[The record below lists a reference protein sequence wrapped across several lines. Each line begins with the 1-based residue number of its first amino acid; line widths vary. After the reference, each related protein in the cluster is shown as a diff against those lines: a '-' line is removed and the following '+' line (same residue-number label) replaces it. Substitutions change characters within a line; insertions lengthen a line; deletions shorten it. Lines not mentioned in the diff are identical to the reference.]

1 MFIMSQK
8 SKINIVLLCAIGLLV
23 LGGCGKRPS
32 KVEQMRREKYV
43 ADSAALVAQ
52 QQSLVYYQS
61 TLDSLLPKAQTF
73 LNDRFC
79 YEKNKA
85 YEDHG
90 HYVHR
95 RLRTSYNAE
104 RNYVQTYITDDFRI
118 LVKLYSI
125 GSRPL
130 RPTQV
135 TFSSEE
141 RYNVFTGSSHSFE
154 QEQWHD
160 ILTLED
166 SSATAALHFIDIY
179 RAEPISVRMQ
189 GQTSRTFRLSDR
201 DKEALLDTY
210 QLGCL
215 MRDIHQLEK
224 QIKQTNLE
232 IQKYEHRINHRT

>member
-1 MFIMSQK
+1 MGQK
-8 SKINIVLLCAIGLLV
+8 SKIIHIGFLCAIGLLV
-23 LGGCGKRPS
+23 LGSCAKRPS
-32 KVEQMRREKYV
+32 KVEQMRQEKYV

-52 QQSLVYYQS
+52 RQSLIYYQS
-61 TLDSLLPKAQTF
+61 TLDSLLPQAQDF
-73 LNDRFC
+73 LNKRFC
-79 YEKNKA
+79 YEKNEA

-104 RNYVQTYITDDFRI
+104 RNYVQIYITDDFRI

-135 TFSSEE
+135 TFSSGEQ
-141 RYNVFTGSSHSFE
+141 YNVFTGSSHSFE

-166 SSATAALHFIDIY
+166 SNATAALHFIDIY
-179 RAEPISVRMQ
+179 RAEPITVRMQ
-189 GQTSRTFRLSDR
+189 GKTNRTFRLSDR

-215 MRDIHQLEK
+215 MQDIHQLEK